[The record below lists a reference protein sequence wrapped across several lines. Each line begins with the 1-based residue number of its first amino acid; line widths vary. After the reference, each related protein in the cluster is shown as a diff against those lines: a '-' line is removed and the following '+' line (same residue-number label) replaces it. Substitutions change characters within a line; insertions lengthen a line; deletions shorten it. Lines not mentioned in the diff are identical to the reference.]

1 MILSGDEPVFIH
13 RRVQTGVDEYGN
25 PEFEKQQ
32 VLVRNCLIGFGAT
45 NEPTL
50 VDANPVDSVLT
61 VYMPPETQILDGD
74 EFEIR
79 EKMWVKDGDPHDW
92 KSPFPDFVPGVIVMV
107 RRRRG

>member
-13 RRVQTGVDEYGN
+13 RRIQTGVDEYGN

-79 EKMWVKDGDPHDW
+79 EKMWVKDGDPVEW
-92 KSPFPDFVPGVIVMV
+92 KAPYVGLTPPVMVNV
-107 RRRRG
+107 RRRHG